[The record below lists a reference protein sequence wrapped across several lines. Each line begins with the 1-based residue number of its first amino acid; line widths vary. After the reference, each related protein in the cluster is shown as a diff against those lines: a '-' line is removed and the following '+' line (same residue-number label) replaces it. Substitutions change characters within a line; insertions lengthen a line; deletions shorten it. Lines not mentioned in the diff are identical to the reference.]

1 MKATIIIPIIR
12 FNEYSR
18 YAMKRLA
25 GIKRFV
31 NLKFLFAVSSPEIAS
46 ELQAIIGGFQNEHS
60 IKICNSEDSNRLR
73 QQAIYADTE
82 FIYYNDCDDWADY
95 DLIDSEVNHL
105 QDTDT
110 VVCYQ
115 TERLIVKDLEHIKSG
130 GIITR
135 AKQGQIDRIE
145 NFPVSVYSKLIPT
158 RFIKQADFP
167 SLPFT
172 QDWAISYSL
181 FLFAP
186 HRMVEKISYFYY
198 NYPTSSSNAMYDTT
212 HRLNRVNVYGRNI
225 LKRYKYL
232 RSQKEYEF
240 LKYRYNTTLGVRYK
254 NLGINIKPYTPS
266 LKTFCA
272 VTFQTKLE
280 ITNQTL
286 KKHFRLLKK

>member
-1 MKATIIIPIIR
+1 MKATIVIPIIR

-18 YAMKRLA
+18 YAMKRLSS
-25 GIKRFV
+25 IPQLE
-31 NLKFLFAVSSPEIAS
+31 NLKFLFAVSSPEIEA
-46 ELQAIIGGFQNEHS
+46 ELRFIIDDFQNEY
-60 IKICNSEDSNRLR
+60 IINVCNSTDSNQLR
-73 QQAIYADTE
+73 KQAIHADTE

-95 DLIDSEVNHL
+95 ELINSEVGQL
-105 QDTDT
+105 RTTDT

-115 TERLIVKDLEHIKSG
+115 TERLIVKDLNNIHSG

-135 AKQGQIDRIE
+135 AKQGIIDRIE

-158 RFIKQADFP
+158 KFLKCADFP
-167 SLPFT
+167 NLPFT

-181 FLFAP
+181 FLIVP

-198 NYPTSSSNAMYDTT
+198 NYPTSSSNSIYDTV
-212 HRLNRVNVYGRNI
+212 HRLNRVNVYGDKI
-225 LKRYKYL
+225 LRRYKQL
-232 RSQKEYEF
+232 RSSKDYEF

-254 NLGINIKPYTPS
+254 KLGINIKPYTPS
-266 LKTFCA
+266 LTTFLK

-286 KKHFRLLKK
+286 RKYFRLLKK